1 MVLPYSV
8 KLPWKTV
15 CLGAHL
21 GLKEYGNASEE
32 WEGLSLFSIGDV
44 VTLDLSVAIETLHLL
59 MQTPPPV

>member
-1 MVLPYSV
+1 M
-8 KLPWKTV
+8 

-21 GLKEYGNASEE
+21 GLKEYGNVSEG

-44 VTLDLSVAIETLHLL
+44 VTLHLSVAVETLHLP